1 MRSRDS
7 ESTVAPR
14 HDWLMLQQQRTP
26 KALRAWGVAAD
37 DFWYS
42 SMRKPPYPMCATRV
56 AGANKKATNK
66 GGFSLSEQK
75 SELKSHHLLVLLTQ
89 TFNA

>member
-1 MRSRDS
+1 
-7 ESTVAPR
+7 
-14 HDWLMLQQQRTP
+14 MLE
-26 KALRAWGVAAD
+26 
-37 DFWYS
+37 YS
-42 SMRKPPYPMCATRV
+42 MHATRV